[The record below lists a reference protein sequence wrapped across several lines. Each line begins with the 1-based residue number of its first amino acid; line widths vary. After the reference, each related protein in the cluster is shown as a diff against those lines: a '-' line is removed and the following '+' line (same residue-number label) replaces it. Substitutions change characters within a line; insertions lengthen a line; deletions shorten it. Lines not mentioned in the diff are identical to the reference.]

1 MCQCVVLA
9 RTCCVGAQISD
20 EKENV
25 DRTHSDKKENVDR
38 TRMPYGK
45 VGTRWDFQTVWEGR
59 NRYGYGKREA
69 EKKKY
74 YVPTPILMSDCD
86 FTLVFI
92 VVMILPLLYNYEGS
106 LYPYFKLC

>member
-1 MCQCVVLA
+1 M
-9 RTCCVGAQISD
+9 GAQISD

-69 EKKKY
+69 EKNMAEEDYQTKIRIRIEIGVGQKKNCGRNF
-74 YVPTPILMSDCD
+74 IL
-86 FTLVFI
+86 
-92 VVMILPLLYNYEGS
+92 LLLGIDID
-106 LYPYFKLC
+106 